1 VKIQE
6 NSENPRRVCDIK
18 HFLIFGCNTKSNKV
32 VVVNQSSVKARPFVH
47 RFTKFRLETGFSMLE
62 AVVVVGVLLAL
73 AVGGFFAY
81 GPITENAKRAK
92 VKSAASEVH
101 TGVLVASMDGDA
113 NTEPQGVI
121 DTWNASTGKIHAEIL
136 PPTTGGTSANGDFC
150 VQTIHVESPYITAR
164 EGACTNVTGAP
175 AQDTDGDGIPD
186 SIDPDIDQ
194 DGIPNADDTTPNGN
208 GSGSGSENP
217 PAGGGSEFQFN
228 LARNAGIVTAFGDN
242 RELQAGPG
250 SYGVFAPVSIGGMF
264 AGKAVSDVS
273 AGSYHGCG
281 ILDGA
286 AYCWGA
292 NWAGESGGDPNVTGK
307 WRHSTPNPIDTTG
320 VLAGKTLVSIAAGN
334 EQSCAIDT
342 DGKAY
347 CWGAGDYG
355 QLGNGITGIYEHGS
369 PVAVNAP
376 AGEKFVKITVGYEK
390 ACGLA
395 ASGSAYCWGYGY
407 GGLGDGVNY
416 AWRQAVP
423 TPVKVGGILEG
434 KKITDIDTTD
444 YDWTHTCAIAEGKAY
459 CWGASDY
466 GQLGNGSAQD
476 ETINTPVAVDTSGVL
491 AGKTL
496 TMITVGV
503 VHSCALDTAGQ
514 AYCWGGNEMLGN
526 GTPPSAPGV
535 LDASLVPVQVSM
547 SGELAGKTV
556 KSISAGAFNNYL
568 VSSDNKV
575 YSWGQAWYGSLGDG
589 VVDSEDDVPVPMP
602 VTTSGVLAG
611 KEITG
616 VSGGGF
622 FAYVTYKP

>member
-1 VKIQE
+1 M
-6 NSENPRRVCDIK
+6 N
-18 HFLIFGCNTKSNKV
+18 KS
-32 VVVNQSSVKARPFVH
+32 SIKARPFVH
-47 RFTKFRLETGFSMLE
+47 LFNLRRLESGFSMLE

-81 GPITENAKRAK
+81 GPIAENAKIAK
-92 VKSAASEVH
+92 VKSAASEIH
-101 TGVLVASMDGDA
+101 TGVLVSSMDGDS
-113 NTEPQGVI
+113 NTQPQDVI
-121 DTWNASTGKIHAEIL
+121 DSWNASTDKIKVEIL
-136 PPTTGGTSANGDFC
+136 SPGLGETSANGDFC
-150 VQTIHVESPYITAR
+150 VEATNLESPHITAR
-164 EGACTNVTGAP
+164 AGACDGVIGAP
-175 AQDTDGDGIPD
+175 AQDTDGDGLPD
-186 SIDPDIDQ
+186 SSDPDIDG
-194 DGIPNADDTTPNGN
+194 DTIPNGEDTTPNGD
-208 GSGSGSENP
+208 GSSPGNENP
-217 PAGGGSEFQFN
+217 PVGGGSEFQFN

-250 SYGVFAPVSIGGMF
+250 SYGVFAPTSIGGVL
-264 AGKAVSDVS
+264 AGRAVSDVS
-273 AGSYHGCG
+273 AGSYHGCA
-281 ILDGA
+281 ILDGL

-407 GGLGDGVNY
+407 GGLGDGVDY
-416 AWRQAVP
+416 GWRVPVP
-423 TPVKVGGILEG
+423 TPVKVGGLLEG

-466 GQLGNGSAQD
+466 GQLGNGAAQD

-503 VHSCALDTAGQ
+503 VHSCALDTTGQ

-535 LDASLVPVQVSM
+535 LDASLVPVKVSM

-589 VVDSEDDVPVPMP
+589 VVDSEDDVPIPTP
-602 VTTSGVLAG
+602 VTTSGILAG